1 MWMESCLL
9 PADLGRG
16 LHHVKAQEKEVKQE
30 LWCFLSQITRK
41 RLHFI
46 MKIRHFVLAS
56 PLIIEWQLYSA
67 ARRNSHFERSYE
79 CLVPI
84 WWQWRKG
91 MRISQSK
98 HMEGCFQLLV
108 TWQTFT
114 EGLLCARHSED
125 IQKWL
130 RKTWGSWFHA
140 GSETEVP
147 ERSPTLFHRG
157 KTDAEVRRSDVA
169 GERSQREKWHP
180 PNPIKTS
187 PRTAKLIL

>member
-16 LHHVKAQEKEVKQE
+16 LHHVKTQEKEVKQE

-41 RLHFI
+41 RVHFI

-91 MRISQSK
+91 IRISQSK
-98 HMEGCFQLLV
+98 HMEGCFQLLI
-108 TWQTFT
+108 TWQTST

-125 IQKWL
+125 IQEWERPGAHGSMQAVRLKYL
-130 RKTWGSWFHA
+130 RDYPPFS
-140 GSETEVP
+140 TEG
-147 ERSPTLFHRG
+147 RLM
-157 KTDAEVRRSDVA
+157 
-169 GERSQREKWHP
+169 Q
-180 PNPIKTS
+180 
-187 PRTAKLIL
+187 KLGDLM